1 MESRVRMLIVE
12 DDQEIRSMLA
22 QQFETED
29 FIVETTGDGVLAF
42 SMIKE
47 NDYDLVLLD
56 LKLPGMDG
64 MTLLRGV
71 NRIGRLPNVIVL
83 TAVNDLSTAQECM
96 KLGAKD
102 FISKPYDPEEL
113 LGVIIRTLSA

>member
-47 NDYDLVLLD
+47 NDYDIVLLD